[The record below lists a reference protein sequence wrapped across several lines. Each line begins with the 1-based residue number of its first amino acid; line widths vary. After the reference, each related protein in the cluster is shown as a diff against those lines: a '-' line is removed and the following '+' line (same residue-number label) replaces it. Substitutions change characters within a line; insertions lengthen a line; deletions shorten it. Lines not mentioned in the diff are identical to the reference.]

1 MSSDIF
7 KDYPDIVEI
16 SQLMEMLNISKYS
29 ASKLVTEN
37 KIKHLVI
44 GRKYRIPKI
53 YVIEYINSQIEKN
66 QIYDFSVLK
75 FQGES
80 GIIKMLDERV
90 DGLKGGQHSDR
101 ITL

>member
-1 MSSDIF
+1 M
-7 KDYPDIVEI
+7 
-16 SQLMEMLNISKYS
+16 
-29 ASKLVTEN
+29 VTEN
-37 KIKHLVI
+37 KIKHFVI

-53 YVIEYINSQIEKN
+53 NVIEYINSQIEKN

-75 FQGES
+75 IQGES
-80 GIIKMLDERV
+80 GIIKMLDEWV

>member
-29 ASKLVTEN
+29 AYKLVTEN

-66 QIYDFSVLK
+66 QIYE

>member
-29 ASKLVTEN
+29 AYKLVTEN

-44 GRKYRIPKI
+44 GVKYQIPKI
-53 YVIEYINSQIEKN
+53 YVIEYVNSQIEKN
-66 QIYDFSVLK
+66 SNLR
-75 FQGES
+75 
-80 GIIKMLDERV
+80 L
-90 DGLKGGQHSDR
+90 
-101 ITL
+101 

>member
-1 MSSDIF
+1 
-7 KDYPDIVEI
+7 
-16 SQLMEMLNISKYS
+16 MLN
-29 ASKLVTEN
+29 ASIGLYFCGFLEVT
-37 KIKHLVI
+37 IKHLVI

-53 YVIEYINSQIEKN
+53 YVIEYVNSQIEKN